1 MRESVFIIALAIA
14 AFTLISVA
22 KAIAGAI
29 SGRGQKSDLG
39 QLKERLEQHTAAL
52 EDAENSLA
60 IQSTQIA
67 ELQERLDFAE
77 RLLAQRRDPGALGP
91 GENRG

>member
-22 KAIAGAI
+22 KAIAAAI

-39 QLKERLEQHTAAL
+39 RLREQVEQHSAAL
-52 EDAENSLA
+52 EEAENSLA

-67 ELQERLDFAE
+67 ELQERLDFTE
-77 RLLAQRRDPGALGP
+77 RLLAQRRDPGALGSR
-91 GENRG
+91 EN